1 MSKWRI
7 MNGSK
12 PAGKP
17 GGRLVW
23 ITGASY
29 GLGRE
34 VALQLAR
41 RGDRVA
47 VSARSIDKLNALA
60 AEAPEGRILPYE
72 LAIRLARLERAGLV
86 LVIGLLFLIPFGLA
100 QFGIHFPIT
109 EWVILAPVEYLA
121 RGILTVS
128 GVI

>member
-1 MSKWRI
+1 LAALMLHLVPVLPESVADWTAENLQNAI
-7 MNGSK
+7 WLNLVLAVFNML
-12 PAGKP
+12 PIP
-17 GGRLVW
+17 PLDGG
-23 ITGASY
+23 
-29 GLGRE
+29 
-34 VALQLAR
+34 
-41 RGDRVA
+41 RVA
-47 VSARSIDKLNALA
+47 V
-60 AEAPEGRILPYE
+60 GILPYE